1 MRIAP
6 SLTVGSLTITMI
18 SDYSD
23 DSLKLVTETIARGGI
38 IAFRTDTFYGLGVDP
53 FNADAIH
60 KLKQLKG
67 REEAKPIL
75 IVISESDQVTRFI
88 KEPSTAFNRLAKR
101 FWPGPLTLIGKA
113 KQSVPRDI
121 SAGTETIGV
130 RLPDDEKVR
139 ALISAGGGALTA
151 TSANPSTLAPARN
164 AQTVDDYFGEAIDLI
179 IDDGDAKTD
188 RPSTVVD
195 VSGSEAK
202 LIREGVLLWR
212 EIERELVRRPQQPEG
227 LQRK

>member
-1 MRIAP
+1 VI
-6 SLTVGSLTITMI
+6 LK
-18 SDYSD
+18 YSIKT
-23 DSLKLVTETIARGGI
+23 SHKAREVVARGGV

-53 FNADAIH
+53 FNSEAIQ

-67 REEAKPIL
+67 REETKPIL
-75 IVISESDQVTRFI
+75 IVISERDQLARFI
-88 KEPSTAFNRLAKR
+88 KEPSAAFNHLAQT
-101 FWPGPLTLIGKA
+101 FWPGPLTLVGTA
-113 KQSVPRDI
+113 NESVPRDI
-121 SAGTETIGV
+121 TAGTETIGV
-130 RLPDDEKVR
+130 RLPDDAKVC
-139 ALISAGGGALTA
+139 ALVSACGGALTA

-179 IDDGDAKTD
+179 VDDGEAKTD

-212 EIERELVRRPQQPEG
+212 EIEKELARSG
-227 LQRK
+227 

>member
-1 MRIAP
+1 LI
-6 SLTVGSLTITMI
+6 I
-18 SDYSD
+18 DYSE
-23 DSLKLVTETIARGGI
+23 DSLKLLAETIARSGI

-53 FNADAIH
+53 FNANAIQ

-75 IVISESDQVTRFI
+75 IVVSERDQLARFI
-88 KEPSTAFNRLAKR
+88 KEPSAVFNHLAKT

-113 KQSVPRDI
+113 NQAVPSDI
-121 SAGTETIGV
+121 TAGTETVGV
-130 RLPDDEKVR
+130 RLPDDEQVR
-139 ALISAGGGALTA
+139 ALVKACGGALTA

-179 IDDGDAKTD
+179 IDDGEARTD

-212 EIERELVRRPQQPEG
+212 EIEEELA
-227 LQRK
+227 QRA

>member
-1 MRIAP
+1 VI
-6 SLTVGSLTITMI
+6 I
-18 SDYSD
+18 DYSD
-23 DSLKLVTETIARGGI
+23 KSLELAAKTIRGGGL

-67 REEAKPIL
+67 REETKPIL
-75 IVISESDQVTRFI
+75 IVISERDQLARFI
-88 KEPSTAFNRLAKR
+88 NEPSAAFNHLAKT

-121 SAGTETIGV
+121 TAGTETIGV

-139 ALISAGGGALTA
+139 ALVSACGGALTA

-179 IDDGDAKTD
+179 IDDGEGKTD

-195 VSGSEAK
+195 VLGSGAK
-202 LIREGVLLWR
+202 LIREGVLLWAR
-212 EIERELVRRPQQPEG
+212 IEEQLKRSA
-227 LQRK
+227 

>member
-1 MRIAP
+1 M
-6 SLTVGSLTITMI
+6 IT
-18 SDYSD
+18 DYSD
-23 DSLKLVTETIARGGI
+23 DSLKLAGETITRGGI
-38 IAFRTDTFYGLGVDP
+38 IAFRTDTLYGLGVDP
-53 FNADAIH
+53 FNTDAIH

-67 REEAKPIL
+67 REEGKPIL
-75 IVISESDQVTRFI
+75 IVISERDQLARFI
-88 KEPSTAFNRLAKR
+88 KEPSAAFNHLAKT
-101 FWPGPLTLIGKA
+101 FWAGPLTLIGKA
-113 KQSVPRDI
+113 NESVPRDI
-121 SAGTETIGV
+121 TAGTETVGV
-130 RLPDDEKVR
+130 RLPDDDRVR
-139 ALISAGGGALTA
+139 ALVSACGSALTA

-179 IDDGDAKTD
+179 VDDGEAKTD

-212 EIERELVRRPQQPEG
+212 EIEKELARRPQQPEG

>member
-1 MRIAP
+1 
-6 SLTVGSLTITMI
+6 MI
-18 SDYSD
+18 IDYSD
-23 DSLKLVTETIARGGI
+23 NSLTQVAETITRGGI
-38 IAFRTDTFYGLGVDP
+38 IAFRTDTFYGLGVDS
-53 FNADAIH
+53 FNSNAIH

-75 IVISESDQVTRFI
+75 IVISERDQLARFI
-88 KEPSTAFNRLAKR
+88 KEPSAAFNHLAQT
-101 FWPGPLTLIGKA
+101 FWPGPLTLVGTA
-113 KQSVPRDI
+113 NESVPRDI
-121 SAGTETIGV
+121 TAGTETIGV
-130 RLPDDEKVR
+130 RLPDDEKVC
-139 ALISAGGGALTA
+139 ALVSACGGALTA

-179 IDDGDAKTD
+179 VDDGEAKTD

-212 EIERELVRRPQQPEG
+212 EIEKELARSG
-227 LQRK
+227 